1 MPSLIYD
8 VAVSID
14 GYIAGPGGDVSD
26 FPMEGPHAEAYA
38 ARLAEYSAVIMGKN
52 TYEFGYA
59 YGLSAGARPYPH
71 MEHLICSNSI
81 ALPENS
87 EVTVARNG
95 WLKALDALMA
105 RHASVYL
112 CGGGMLAGFL
122 LANGRITELRLK
134 RVPIVLGQGIPLFA
148 GSAAAKA
155 QLLSAEPYENG
166 VVYQHYRIG

>member
-14 GYIAGPGGDVSD
+14 GYIAGPNGDISG
-26 FPMEGPHAEAYA
+26 FPMEGPHAEAYG
-38 ARLAEYSAVIMGKN
+38 ARLAEYPAVIMGKN

-59 YGLSAGARPYPH
+59 YGLPAGARSYPH
-71 MEHLICSNSI
+71 MEHLICSSSI
-81 ALPENS
+81 ELPENN

-95 WLKALDALMA
+95 WLKALDALME
-105 RHASVYL
+105 RHMSVYL

-134 RVPIVLGQGIPLFA
+134 RVPIVLGQGTPLFA
-148 GSAAAKA
+148 GRAAAKA

-166 VVYQHYRIG
+166 VVYQRYRIG